1 MGCGA
6 DIPAKAPGYFCDGC
20 RAIDGKESQ
29 ERCNSGAGEFA
40 EAVERVELS
49 LKPLLLGVI
58 VWQESGQGSACWPWP
73 FGDGT
78 YRHQAASCWG

>member
-6 DIPAKAPGYFCDGC
+6 DIPAKAPGYFRDGC

-40 EAVERVELS
+40 EAVERLELT
-49 LKPLLLGVI
+49 LELFLLGV
-58 VWQESGQGSACWPWP
+58 VMRQERSQGSACW
-73 FGDGT
+73 
-78 YRHQAASCWG
+78 S